1 MNTLYV
7 KFTIFYKIITSIV
20 IVDEEY
26 EFFFNAN
33 QKYGKKYQKRARYL
47 QWFVALSYGFYVI
60 KVITFFTLRV
70 RRQRR
75 FFMVRIQTRILRL
88 FPASCITSKFIA
100 GITILTAT

>member
-47 QWFVALSYGFYVI
+47 Q
-60 KVITFFTLRV
+60 
-70 RRQRR
+70 
-75 FFMVRIQTRILRL
+75 
-88 FPASCITSKFIA
+88 
-100 GITILTAT
+100 